1 MSFTFIHIG
10 IIDNRGDP
18 LCARSDLSHPRLVLE
33 GARHAETARVVELG
47 ATLLTSQPVL
57 EDDCRWHVLTDPDG
71 NEFCVPQPPE
81 RP

>member
-1 MSFTFIHIG
+1 
-10 IIDNRGDP
+10 
-18 LCARSDLSHPRLVLE
+18 
-33 GARHAETARVVELG
+33 VELG

-71 NEFCVPQPPE
+71 NKFCVPQPPE